1 MRESSAMPIAKYFA
15 TVGSALV
22 AMLFVANWY
31 FPEPPVA
38 FPDQPIEKTTIRIK
52 SARKWPE
59 KIVFNTS
66 QPMPL
71 VGDIPAAEQLA
82 PPVPDDDTGRS
93 AVEALAQLKQ
103 LPRLTSASR
112 VRAAHKVAR
121 GHRSTNV
128 VVLPNAWTARGQAGH
143 LKGGAFQ
150 WVQIP
155 QSLQPEAIGAVVP
168 TGNVAEGPRRSRPRR
183 RR

>member
-1 MRESSAMPIAKYFA
+1 MPIAKYFA

-128 VVLPNAWTARGQAGH
+128 VVLPMTRIETLIEHGYLDRAKADDDRTVG
-143 LKGGAFQ
+143 K
-150 WVQIP
+150 
-155 QSLQPEAIGAVVP
+155 AISKWLVFSSG
-168 TGNVAEGPRRSRPRR
+168 RPWEE
-183 RR
+183 